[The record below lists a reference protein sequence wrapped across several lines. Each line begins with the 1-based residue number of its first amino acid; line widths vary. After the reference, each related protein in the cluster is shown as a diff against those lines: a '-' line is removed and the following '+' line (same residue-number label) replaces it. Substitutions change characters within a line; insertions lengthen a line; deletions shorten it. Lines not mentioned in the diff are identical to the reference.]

1 MSADYPSFIR
11 PTTTPPEIIVLSL
24 WLACKANSRKLN
36 ATIFHWA
43 KPISRFMVNQFIR
56 FPAKNHN
63 SSYKVPLISFFP
75 SQDYSN
81 DHLPNH
87 WKSSYVTGRNLRL
100 SWVVVQRY
108 CQTDIT
114 YRITTNGWWSCPAI
128 VFGDS
133 LKSNFSFVLLYWLMW
148 VFICESIGFY
158 IEAALL
164 SWWNCDEICHF
175 NFDESPSHFNY
186 KISERIYH
194 HKFNY
199 KLIWLTKE
207 YFLFFSHFP
216 NWNSI

>member
-1 MSADYPSFIR
+1 MQSKQSQIKRDHF
-11 PTTTPPEIIVLSL
+11 SL
-24 WLACKANSRKLN
+24 GKANFTIHGQSIYSISSKKSQLQLQS
-36 ATIFHWA
+36 ATDFIFSFPGLFERPFA
-43 KPISRFMVNQFIR
+43 KPLKIIICDWSKFAVELSCR
-56 FPAKNHN
+56 AK
-63 SSYKVPLISFFP
+63 V
-75 SQDYSN
+75 
-81 DHLPNH
+81 LP
-87 WKSSYVTGRNLRL
+87 
-100 SWVVVQRY
+100 
-108 CQTDIT
+108 DIT

-186 KISERIYH
+186 KISERIYN

-207 YFLFFSHFP
+207 YLFYFSHFP